1 MPLSGDP
8 FCWSLLPLGWSW
20 VFSFGSPVTWC
31 QVHTVG
37 AFLYLTAEGT
47 RPFPADAST
56 LTSPSSVVLML
67 APEVHA
73 ATSHMQAAGLP

>member
-1 MPLSGDP
+1 M
-8 FCWSLLPLGWSW
+8 
-20 VFSFGSPVTWC
+20 
-31 QVHTVG
+31 G

-56 LTSPSSVVLML
+56 LTSLASVVLML